1 MGSTFIDQSVVT
13 GGSGTTN
20 VPVPGTATT
29 SDLIVATGYA
39 TGTTGDNFY
48 QFPLGWH
55 EIVNGIFL
63 PGDGSST
70 QTFIVSKL
78 LAAETDLTLTASGA
92 GLTLHQC
99 VLQVWRGAALLF
111 SGPATEYTS
120 IDGRDT
126 PLSNTSGSALTAD
139 PTAIIGGNIA
149 FSVCVTPGVISISSA
164 DAASKGFIEST
175 LQSQVGIYYRGF
187 TQGEGGSSYP
197 TPVFDFSPDSEYV
210 VTSFGFSGAPE
221 LVSAAAWELP
231 LLVWAAEGAVEPF
244 NPTGG
249 VMTKR
254 FDAGEG
260 SEWYICPSVV
270 DSGVELLAKTIK
282 GMRATGKFTN
292 ASMMLFGY
300 DIGDGIDVGDLE
312 AGANS
317 STGPVALTD
326 STQVAQSTMLNTNVT
341 NSVLWAVRISGDDT
355 GETVRDRVDEL
366 VVQVAE
372 GGVRR

>member
-13 GGSGTTN
+13 GSSGTTN
-20 VPVPGTATT
+20 VPIPGAATA

-55 EIVNGIFL
+55 EVVNGIFL

-111 SGPATEYTS
+111 LGPATEYTS
-120 IDGRDT
+120 TDGRDT
-126 PLSNTSGSALTAD
+126 PLPNTSGSALTAD

-197 TPVFDFSPDSEYV
+197 TPVFDFAPDSEYV

-221 LVSAAAWELP
+221 PVSAAAWELP
-231 LLVWAAEGAVEPF
+231 PLGWAAEGAVEPF

-254 FDAGEG
+254 FDAGTG
-260 SEWYICPSVV
+260 SEWYICSSVV

-282 GMRATGKFTN
+282 GMRAIGKLTN
-292 ASMMLFGY
+292 ASMMLFSY

-312 AGANS
+312 TGTNS
-317 STGPVALTD
+317 STGSVALTD
-326 STQVAQSTMLNTNVT
+326 STQVAQSAMLNTNVT
-341 NSVLWAVRISGDDT
+341 NSVLWAARIEGDDT
-355 GETVRDRVDEL
+355 GEATRDRVDEL